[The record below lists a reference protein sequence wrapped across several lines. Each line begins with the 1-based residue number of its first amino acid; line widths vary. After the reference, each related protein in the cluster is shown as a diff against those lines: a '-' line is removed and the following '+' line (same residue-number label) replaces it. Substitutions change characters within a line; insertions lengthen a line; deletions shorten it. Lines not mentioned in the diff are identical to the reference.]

1 MKYKFSSEDKLFLNY
16 KGLSWKMP
24 SLKLVLYCVCISF
37 FPFIFLDL
45 LTQLQ
50 LILWRNLSK
59 LKFRRILI
67 YHDCELQKRTVSALY
82 VRISF

>member
-24 SLKLVLYCVCISF
+24 SLKLVLYCVHISF

-45 LTQLQ
+45 LFSASVDIMEKFGQIEFLNFVEF
-50 LILWRNLSK
+50 LYIMIVNFKNELSQH
-59 LKFRRILI
+59 
-67 YHDCELQKRTVSALY
+67 YMCG
-82 VRISF
+82 